1 MNYSDFSPE
10 KIYWSITEV
19 VKITGVKAHTLRYW
33 EKIIP
38 AMQVPKNRANRRTYR
53 KQDIQ
58 FILALKDALKE
69 DSQNTIQNT
78 AKSLNNTSIDEAF
91 EKKDDPSLSNL
102 TKLVRLENKKI
113 DGKPALNSSNRDK
126 NESQKTPVL
135 SDAQKRLHLQNL
147 RLEVLDAMS
156 RLKNAKK

>member
-1 MNYSDFSPE
+1 
-10 KIYWSITEV
+10 
-19 VKITGVKAHTLRYW
+19 
-33 EKIIP
+33 
-38 AMQVPKNRANRRTYR
+38 MQVPKNRANRRTYR

-126 NESQKTPVL
+126 YESQKTLVL